1 MSSPKPESGPHIGEF
16 IAMMA
21 LMTSLVALSI
31 DLMLPALAD
40 IGTDLGSPHANANQL
55 VVTMVFAGLAI
66 GQLVYG
72 PLSDSTG
79 RKPAIY
85 LGYTVFGLGSLLT
98 ILAANFPMMLA
109 GRLLQGLGV
118 AGPRGVSIAL
128 IRDRFAGREMARVM
142 SFMMVVFIVVPII
155 APALGQA
162 ILLVAAWRTIFV
174 LLLGIGVVSLIW
186 FGIRQPETLTPQRR
200 APLSVRRMSR
210 ALHEVIRN
218 PTALGYTLMAGTVA
232 AMLQAYLASAQQI
245 FQIQYALGPL
255 FPLFFAINAALAIGL
270 ASFVNGRLVMR
281 YGMHLPVKMAL
292 FVLCGLTILFAG
304 TTLVT
309 NGQPELWMLMAYLIP
324 CFFCMGI
331 LFGNMNALAMEPLG
345 HIAGVGA
352 AVVSSLSTF
361 VAIALSAVIGQSYN
375 GTTTPL
381 AVGFAVLS
389 LIALGLM
396 YWVEGMQHAPTPDS
410 EPMEP

>member
-1 MSSPKPESGPHIGEF
+1 MSSPKPESGLHIGEF
-16 IAMMA
+16 IAIMA

-40 IGTDLGSPHANANQL
+40 IGTDLGSLHANANQL

-66 GQLVYG
+66 GQLIYG

-85 LGYTVFGLGSLLT
+85 LGYAVFGLGSLLT
-98 ILAANFPMMLA
+98 ILAVNFPMMLA

-174 LLLGIGVVSLIW
+174 FLLGIGVVSLIW
-186 FGIRQPETLTPQRR
+186 FGIRQPETLAPQRR
-200 APLSVRRMSR
+200 APLSARRMSR

-218 PTALGYTLMAGTVA
+218 PTALSYTLMAGTVA

-255 FPLFFAINAALAIGL
+255 FPLFFAINALAIGL

-292 FVLCGLTILFAG
+292 FALCGLAIFFAG

-309 NGQPELWMLMAYLIP
+309 NGQPELWILMVYLIP

-361 VAIALSAVIGQSYN
+361 VAIVLSAVIGQSYN
-375 GTTTPL
+375 GTITPL

-389 LIALGLM
+389 LMALGLM
-396 YWVEGMQHAPTPDS
+396 YWVEGMQHAPAPDS
-410 EPMEP
+410 EPM

>member
-16 IAMMA
+16 IAIMA

-85 LGYTVFGLGSLLT
+85 LGYAVFGLGSLLT
-98 ILAANFPMMLA
+98 ILAVNFPMMLA
-109 GRLLQGLGV
+109 GRLLQGLGA

-155 APALGQA
+155 APALGQT

-186 FGIRQPETLTPQRR
+186 FGIRQQETLAPQRR

-218 PTALGYTLMAGTVA
+218 PTVLGYTLMAGTVA

-255 FPLFFAINAALAIGL
+255 FPLFFAINALAIGL

-281 YGMHLPVKMAL
+281 YGMHLLVKMAL
-292 FVLCGLTILFAG
+292 FALCGLTILFAG

-361 VAIALSAVIGQSYN
+361 VAIALSAVIGQSYT
-375 GTTTPL
+375 GTATPL
-381 AVGFAVLS
+381 AVGFAILS
-389 LIALGLM
+389 LMALGLM
-396 YWVEGMQHAPTPDS
+396 HWNEGMQHAPTPDS
-410 EPMEP
+410 EPM

>member
-16 IAMMA
+16 IAIMA

-31 DLMLPALAD
+31 DLMLTALAD

-109 GRLLQGLGV
+109 GRLLQGLGA

-162 ILLVAAWRTIFV
+162 ILLVAAWRTILV

-255 FPLFFAINAALAIGL
+255 FPLFFAINALAIGL

-381 AVGFAVLS
+381 AVGFAILS
-389 LIALGLM
+389 LMALGLM
-396 YWVEGMQHAPTPDS
+396 HWNEGMQHAPTPDS

>member
-1 MSSPKPESGPHIGEF
+1 
-16 IAMMA
+16 
-21 LMTSLVALSI
+21 
-31 DLMLPALAD
+31 
-40 IGTDLGSPHANANQL
+40 
-55 VVTMVFAGLAI
+55 
-66 GQLVYG
+66 
-72 PLSDSTG
+72 
-79 RKPAIY
+79 
-85 LGYTVFGLGSLLT
+85 
-98 ILAANFPMMLA
+98 
-109 GRLLQGLGV
+109 
-118 AGPRGVSIAL
+118 
-128 IRDRFAGREMARVM
+128 
-142 SFMMVVFIVVPII
+142 MVVFIVVPII

-174 LLLGIGVVSLIW
+174 FLLGIGVVSLIW
-186 FGIRQPETLTPQRR
+186 FGIRQPETLAPQRR

-218 PTALGYTLMAGTVA
+218 PTVLGYTLMAGTVA

-255 FPLFFAINAALAIGL
+255 FPLFFAINALAIGL

-281 YGMHLPVKMAL
+281 YGMHLLVKMAL
-292 FVLCGLTILFAG
+292 FALCGLTILFAG

-381 AVGFAVLS
+381 AVGFAILS
-389 LIALGLM
+389 LMALGLM
-396 YWVEGMQHAPTPDS
+396 HWNEGMQHAPTPDS
-410 EPMEP
+410 EPM

>member
-1 MSSPKPESGPHIGEF
+1 EF
-16 IAMMA
+16 IAIMA

-109 GRLLQGLGV
+109 GRLLQGLGA

-162 ILLVAAWRTIFV
+162 ILLVAAWRTILV

-255 FPLFFAINAALAIGL
+255 FPLFFAINALAIGL

-381 AVGFAVLS
+381 AVGFAILS
-389 LIALGLM
+389 LMALGLM
-396 YWVEGMQHAPTPDS
+396 HWNEGMQHAPTPDS

>member
-1 MSSPKPESGPHIGEF
+1 MASPKPESGPHIGEF

-85 LGYTVFGLGSLLT
+85 LGYAVFGLGSLLT

-142 SFMMVVFIVVPII
+142 SFMMVVYDGRIHRGTNHCPGIGTGHPTCCRVANHLRPSARDRSCITDLVWDTAARDPHTAAKGTVVGEADESCLARSHKPSCYPRLYADGWSSVGYASGLPRLGTADISNPVRTGAALSTI
-155 APALGQA
+155 LCHQCPGNRSGLVRQRAAGNAIRNAPAGKDGTLCTVWTDYSLCRHNTSNQRTAGAMDVDGVSHPMLFLYGHSFRQYECPGNGTA
-162 ILLVAAWRTIFV
+162 RPHCRCWRSRCEFAFHLCRYCTERSYRPIV
-174 LLLGIGVVSLIW
+174 QWHYNTASGRLCC
-186 FGIRQPETLTPQRR
+186 PEPH
-200 APLSVRRMSR
+200 SVRPNVLGR
-210 ALHEVIRN
+210 RN
-218 PTALGYTLMAGTVA
+218 AT
-232 AMLQAYLASAQQI
+232 
-245 FQIQYALGPL
+245 
-255 FPLFFAINAALAIGL
+255 
-270 ASFVNGRLVMR
+270 
-281 YGMHLPVKMAL
+281 
-292 FVLCGLTILFAG
+292 C
-304 TTLVT
+304 
-309 NGQPELWMLMAYLIP
+309 
-324 CFFCMGI
+324 
-331 LFGNMNALAMEPLG
+331 
-345 HIAGVGA
+345 
-352 AVVSSLSTF
+352 
-361 VAIALSAVIGQSYN
+361 SY
-375 GTTTPL
+375 PR
-381 AVGFAVLS
+381 F
-389 LIALGLM
+389 
-396 YWVEGMQHAPTPDS
+396 
-410 EPMEP
+410 

>member
-16 IAMMA
+16 IAIMA

-85 LGYTVFGLGSLLT
+85 LGYAVFGLGSLLT

-174 LLLGIGVVSLIW
+174 FLLGIGVVSLIW
-186 FGIRQPETLTPQRR
+186 FGIRQPETLAPQRR

-218 PTALGYTLMAGTVA
+218 PTVLGYTLMAGTVA

-255 FPLFFAINAALAIGL
+255 FPLFFAINALAIGL

-281 YGMHLPVKMAL
+281 YGMHLLVKMAL
-292 FVLCGLTILFAG
+292 FALCGLTILFAG

-375 GTTTPL
+375 GTATPL
-381 AVGFAVLS
+381 AVGFAILS
-389 LIALGLM
+389 LMALGLM
-396 YWVEGMQHAPTPDS
+396 HWNEGMQHAPAPDS
-410 EPMEP
+410 EPM

>member
-16 IAMMA
+16 IAIMA
-21 LMTSLVALSI
+21 LMTSLIALSI

-85 LGYTVFGLGSLLT
+85 LGYAVFGLGSLLT

-162 ILLVAAWRTIFV
+162 ILLVAAWRIIFV

-255 FPLFFAINAALAIGL
+255 FPLFFAINALAIGL

-281 YGMHLPVKMAL
+281 YGMHLLVKMAL
-292 FVLCGLTILFAG
+292 FALCGLTILFAG

-381 AVGFAVLS
+381 AVGFAILS
-389 LIALGLM
+389 LMALGLM
-396 YWVEGMQHAPTPDS
+396 HWNEGMQHAPTPDS

>member
-16 IAMMA
+16 IAIMA

-109 GRLLQGLGV
+109 GRLLQGLGA

-162 ILLVAAWRTIFV
+162 ILLVAAWRTILV

-255 FPLFFAINAALAIGL
+255 FPLFFAINALAIGL

-281 YGMHLPVKMAL
+281 YGMHLLVKMAL

-381 AVGFAVLS
+381 AVGFAILS
-389 LIALGLM
+389 LMALGLM
-396 YWVEGMQHAPTPDS
+396 HWNEGMQHAPTPDS

>member
-1 MSSPKPESGPHIGEF
+1 MASPKPESGPHIGEF

-72 PLSDSTG
+72 PLSDSIG

-85 LGYTVFGLGSLLT
+85 LGYAVFGLGSLLT
-98 ILAANFPMMLA
+98 ILAVNFPMMLA

-174 LLLGIGVVSLIW
+174 FLLGIGVVSLIW
-186 FGIRQPETLTPQRR
+186 FGIRQPETLAPQRR

-255 FPLFFAINAALAIGL
+255 FPLFFAINALAIGL

-292 FVLCGLTILFAG
+292 FALCGMTILFAG

>member
-1 MSSPKPESGPHIGEF
+1 
-16 IAMMA
+16 
-21 LMTSLVALSI
+21 
-31 DLMLPALAD
+31 
-40 IGTDLGSPHANANQL
+40 
-55 VVTMVFAGLAI
+55 
-66 GQLVYG
+66 
-72 PLSDSTG
+72 
-79 RKPAIY
+79 KPAIY
-85 LGYTVFGLGSLLT
+85 LGYAVFGLGSLLT
-98 ILAANFPMMLA
+98 ILAVNFPMMLA
-109 GRLLQGLGV
+109 GRLLQGLGA

-174 LLLGIGVVSLIW
+174 FLLGIGVVSLIW
-186 FGIRQPETLTPQRR
+186 FGIRQPETLAQQRR
-200 APLSVRRMSR
+200 VPLSARRMSR

-218 PTALGYTLMAGTVA
+218 PTVLGYTLMAGTVA

-255 FPLFFAINAALAIGL
+255 FPLFFAINALAIGL